1 MKSQYLKEAF
11 KALDIL
17 NEEDFNLSS
26 SDALDKIDSFY
37 NDEDDTDVT
46 KIIDADAEDESEL
59 KDSYVGNVILECNVC
74 HSLIYKNPEDVA
86 IDEDDETV
94 ANSSD
99 ECPYC
104 FGHNGYKI
112 IGQVEPYN
120 QEAAEELKD
129 SEEPIE
135 EEPVDNPEE
144 DKADEGTTTVE
155 EEAETP
161 IEGENDD
168 DEFIIDESF
177 DSVNVVADGRE
188 LSMTTDE
195 EGGIHIDE
203 TPALDSTEDEELLGD
218 DTMIAPVDDETQ
230 DTIEDTAEEELPEE
244 ETESSEG
251 ELVPDENGEVEVD
264 MNDFDDEGFNELGE
278 SYLKTVYE
286 NVSAFKVTNAA
297 MNENLIKIDGDITFT
312 SGNKKP
318 TSFIFE
324 SKDITKEGK
333 VRFIGENAQITRG
346 KKTFVLT
353 AQLNKDKLVCE
364 SLNYNYRAKNADGKS
379 VRLYKTIRL

>member
-26 SDALDKIDSFY
+26 SDAFDKIDSFY
-37 NDEDDTDVT
+37 NEDDIDVT
-46 KIIDADAEDESEL
+46 TVIDPEANDESEL
-59 KDSYVGNVILECNVC
+59 KDSYIGNVILECAVC
-74 HSLIYKNPEDVA
+74 HSLIYKNPDEVT
-86 IDEDDETV
+86 IDEENDSV
-94 ANSSD
+94 ANISD

-104 FGHNGYKI
+104 FGHNGYKV

-120 QEAAEELKD
+120 QEDAEELDKEPEPTT
-129 SEEPIE
+129 SEEDDDVTATE
-135 EEPVDNPEE
+135 
-144 DKADEGTTTVE
+144 
-155 EEAETP
+155 
-161 IEGENDD
+161 ENDGDTTATEENDED
-168 DEFIIDESF
+168 DFIIDESF
-177 DSVNVVADGRE
+177 DSVKVVADGKE
-188 LSMTTDE
+188 LSMNTDE

-203 TPALDSTEDEELLGD
+203 TPILDSTDDEELLGGD
-218 DTMIAPVDDETQ
+218 AMIAPVEDETK
-230 DTIEDTAEEELPEE
+230 DTIEDNSEEEFPEE
-244 ETESSEG
+244 DTDSAED
-251 ELVPDENGEVEVD
+251 ELVPDENGDVEVD

-324 SKDITKEGK
+324 SKDITKDGRI
-333 VRFIGENAQITRG
+333 RFTGENTQITRG

-364 SLNYNYRAKNADGKS
+364 SLNYNYKAKNADGKS

>member
-1 MKSQYLKEAF
+1 MKSQYLTEAF

-26 SDALDKIDSFY
+26 SDAFDKIDSFY

-59 KDSYVGNVILECNVC
+59 KDSYIGNVILECNVC
-74 HSLIYKNPEDVA
+74 HSLIYKNPEEVV
-86 IDEDDETV
+86 IDEEDESV
-94 ANSSD
+94 ANISD

-112 IGQVEPYN
+112 VGQVKPYN
-120 QEAAEELKD
+120 QEDAEDLADAEEPTED
-129 SEEPIE
+129 E
-135 EEPVDNPEE
+135 DAATDTEE
-144 DKADEGTTTVE
+144 DDTV
-155 EEAETP
+155 
-161 IEGENDD
+161 IDNENDD
-168 DEFIIDESF
+168 DDFIIDESF

-188 LSMTTDE
+188 LSMTSDE
-195 EGGIHIDE
+195 DGGIHIDE
-203 TPALDSTEDEELLGD
+203 TPILEDEEENQFD
-218 DTMIAPVDDETQ
+218 AETMIAPVDTETKE
-230 DTIEDTAEEELPEE
+230 TIEDDSDEELPEE
-244 ETESSEG
+244 GDESSEE
-251 ELVPDENGEVEVD
+251 ELVPDENGDVEVD

-297 MNENLIKIDGDITFT
+297 MNENLIKIDGNITFT
-312 SGNKKP
+312 SGNTKP

-324 SKDITKEGK
+324 SKDITKNGK
-333 VRFIGENAQITRG
+333 IRFIGENKQITNG